1 MRFSIR
7 LLLALSPVLAAAC
20 GVHTDKATAKA
31 AVDTSTES
39 QRKKG
44 FEATAQLL
52 DERPELVDE
61 LYGVM
66 RLHPRALDRFLAFAS
81 TDLDQKW
88 MAKNMAGYLAK
99 NPAGVEEM
107 LDASIPAVEK
117 EPKARAAMNRSL
129 AKHSDQTADILS
141 DDPHALGRIIASLLA
156 MTQKKPSARKNMLV
170 AMHEDREAIV
180 AFVKEDKPL
189 ARAIAVEVVREA
201 VADKPT
207 LEKVLAETGLL
218 DTPPGAPTP
227 EPAKS
232 ADKKA
237 KGKKRESEAP
247 LAPAPAQ
254 PPAKPPAGGGPLPPP
269 VFGK

>member
-1 MRFSIR
+1 MPLSYPR
-7 LLLALSPVLAAAC
+7 LLAFVLALTPIVTAGC
-20 GVHTDKATAKA
+20 GVHGDKAVAKA
-31 AVDTSTES
+31 AVDTSSES
-39 QRKKG
+39 QRKQG

-66 RLHPRALDRFLAFAS
+66 RLHPKAMDRFLAFAS

-117 EPKARAAMNRSL
+117 EPKARAAMNRAL
-129 AKHSDQTADILS
+129 AKHANQTADILS
-141 DDPHALGRIIASLLA
+141 DDPQALGRVIASLLT
-156 MTQKKPSARKNMLV
+156 MTQKKPLARKNMMT
-170 AMHEDREAIV
+170 AMHEDRAAIV

-189 ARAIAVEVVREA
+189 ARAIAAEVLRES
-201 VADKPT
+201 VKDKPT
-207 LEKVLAETGLL
+207 LEKVLAMTGAL
-218 DTPPGAPTP
+218 DQPEDAPASGAPAAKAKKEK
-227 EPAKS
+227 EPA
-232 ADKKA
+232 
-237 KGKKRESEAP
+237 
-247 LAPAPAQ
+247 LA
-254 PPAKPPAGGGPLPPP
+254 PAKPPPGGGPTPTP